1 MTQSSGSNR
10 WVRTAGV
17 ASALG
22 AAALLAFAAGATHA
36 GPRPDGPRMAQGG
49 GYGGGHGGEY
59 GMGGLGMHPKMF
71 ERMAAELDLSDAQR
85 QSIRGLFESARP
97 AMQQRREQ
105 ARANAEL
112 LRNTEPGDKDYDAV
126 VARASRTAGELAATA
141 VSDAAQLRAQ
151 VWGVLTPEQRVKARQ
166 LGEQRQ
172 QRREERRK
180 KFRDR
185 MDQRS
190 KGGPPAGAS
199 TGN

>member
-1 MTQSSGSNR
+1 MTQSSASNR
-10 WVRTAGV
+10 SVRTTAV
-17 ASALG
+17 ASAMC
-22 AAALLAFAAGATHA
+22 AAALLALAAGATHA
-36 GPRPDGPRMAQGG
+36 GPRPDGPRMTQ
-49 GYGGGHGGEY
+49 GGGHGGEY
-59 GMGGLGMHPKMF
+59 GLGGMGMHPKMF

-105 ARANAEL
+105 ARANADL
-112 LRNTEPGDKDYDAV
+112 LRNTEPGDPDYQAV
-126 VARASRTAGELAATA
+126 VARVSRTAGELAAA
-141 VSDAAQLRAQ
+141 GVSDAAQLRAQ
-151 VWGVLTPEQRVKARQ
+151 VWGVLTPEQRAKARQ

-172 QRREERRK
+172 QRREDRRK

-199 TGN
+199 AGN